1 MIGYDDLYARAFD
14 QLCYSFY
21 DRINHH
27 NKNFIGF
34 TTGESGGGKTW
45 MDMRIAWKV
54 DKTFRPST
62 HMTWTAKEFMELLES
77 GKMGKG
83 NMIVSDESGIA
94 IPKRDWYSIFNK
106 KINAVLQTFRHE
118 NIGVLFIAPT
128 LKDFLDSQTQKLLQF
143 YFEVTGINETE
154 RYTIVKPRKV
164 EVNRITGKLYF
175 KRPKINVDGM
185 NIWLGKI
192 RIPAP
197 PQDLIDEYEQIAR
210 ERKLEI
216 KHEGYMD
223 ILEAEERSQPKED
236 KLTMINR
243 MADEAMAK
251 GMTKP
256 TIYSIVAEFGCSDHI
271 ARVVCAKINHSVS
284 QSHSA

>member
-1 MIGYDDLYARAFD
+1 MIDNNDLYSLAFD

-45 MDMRIAWKV
+45 TDMGIARRV

-77 GKMGKG
+77 GRMGKG

-175 KRPKINVDGM
+175 KRPKINVNGM

-192 RIPAP
+192 RVSAP
-197 PQDLIDEYEQIAR
+197 PQELIDEYEQIAK
-210 ERKLEI
+210 EKKLEI
-216 KHEGYMD
+216 KHEGYAD
-223 ILEAEERSQPKED
+223 ILEAEARGQPKED
-236 KLTMINR
+236 KLIMINR
-243 MADEAMAK
+243 LANGAIAK

-256 TIYSIVAEFGCSDHI
+256 TIDAIVAEFGCSYHI
-271 ARVVCAKINHSVS
+271 ARVVRTKISNLR
-284 QSHSA
+284 ATLP